1 LVSAQQVK
9 ELREITG
16 AGMMDCKKALEECSG
31 DIEKAIDFLRKKGI
45 TDATKKAGRVAQEGL
60 VEAYIHLGGKIG
72 VLVEVNCETDFVART
87 DEFKSLT
94 KDIAMQIAAY
104 SPKYVK
110 REEVPAQVIEEEK
123 EIFKNQALNE
133 GKPENVIDR
142 IVEGRIE
149 KYYAEICL
157 LEQPYVRDD
166 KKKVE
171 EVIKEKIALLG
182 ENIEVN
188 RFCRFEVGEA
198 FDKKS
203 SCS

>member
-45 TDATKKAGRVAQEGL
+45 TDATKKAGRVAQKGL

>member
-1 LVSAQQVK
+1 
-9 ELREITG
+9 
-16 AGMMDCKKALEECSG
+16 
-31 DIEKAIDFLRKKGI
+31 
-45 TDATKKAGRVAQEGL
+45 
-60 VEAYIHLGGKIG
+60 
-72 VLVEVNCETDFVART
+72 VART